1 MELKTPIRI
10 YWDVTP
16 LPAAPPPWE
25 RACAEIVALRVLHVT
40 LRDKSPELAPVT
52 WAILERFRGAPLA
65 LVLEA
70 PAPARATA
78 VRERLAAIGVRQLL
92 VPVRGPGE
100 VAALPLDGPLPVGVS
115 WEATRENWRALP
127 ELLSACVDRGIAN
140 VSLPMSRLVGAA
152 SVFSLSAAEQVELA
166 GLLAATPVLDRLR
179 LTIHDPF
186 LWRLVYPQTPFPEG
200 GCQAANTML
209 YLAPDGTVYPCPALP
224 ELLGSLATTPLAEL
238 LATPAKGELRRL
250 LRTPPAVCAPCPEA
264 ATCLGGCRGRG
275 LVSAGSLAA
284 ADPGCGRLPEV
295 V

>member
-25 RACAEIVALRVLHVT
+25 RACADLLALRVLQVT
-40 LRDKSPELAPVT
+40 LRDNGPELAPVT
-52 WAILERFRGAPLA
+52 WAILERFQGAPLA

-70 PAPARATA
+70 TAPARSAA
-78 VRERLAAIGVRQLL
+78 VRGRLAEMGVRLLL
-92 VPVRGPGE
+92 VPVDAPAE
-100 VAALPLDGPLPVGVS
+100 VATLTLVGPLPVGVS
-115 WEATRENWRALP
+115 WEATGENWRELPAL
-127 ELLSACVDRGIAN
+127 LAACVDHGIAI
-140 VSLPMSRLVGAA
+140 VSLPMPRLVGAA
-152 SVFSLSAAEQVELA
+152 TAFSLSAAEQVELA
-166 GLLAATPVLDRLR
+166 GLLAATLEIDRLR
-179 LTIHDPF
+179 LTVHDPF

-224 ELLGSLATTPLAEL
+224 EPLGSLATTSLAEL

-250 LRTPPAVCAPCPEA
+250 LQTPPAVCASCPEA

-275 LVSAGSLAA
+275 LVTAGSLAA

-295 V
+295 F